1 MPTISDFMKL
11 PIDNN
16 LPVLEREVYIG
27 QWTQRTITGS
37 WMSNWELTNMSR
49 YTDGLKTEGGKHS

>member
-1 MPTISDFMKL
+1 MKL

-37 WMSNWELTNMSR
+37 LMSNWELTNMSR
-49 YTDGLKTEGGKHS
+49 DTDGLKTEGGKHS